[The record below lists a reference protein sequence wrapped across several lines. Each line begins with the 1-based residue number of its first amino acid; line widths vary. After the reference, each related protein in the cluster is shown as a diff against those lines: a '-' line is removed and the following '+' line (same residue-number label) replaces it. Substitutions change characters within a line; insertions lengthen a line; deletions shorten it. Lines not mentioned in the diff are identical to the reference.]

1 MKYRKDKYNNDI
13 SLLGFGCMRFKR
25 NKVGKTDYKET
36 EKQILK
42 AYELGINYYDTA
54 YIYPESESVLGS
66 ILDKHKIREKVNIAT
81 KLPHYLIKN
90 KEGLEKTFQEELRR
104 LKTTY
109 VDFYLMHM
117 LTDVDT
123 WQRLVGIGII
133 EWIEE
138 KKKNGQIR
146 QIGFS
151 YHGNSDMF
159 MKLCDV
165 YDWDFAQIQYNYLD
179 EHSQAGRRGLHYAH
193 SKGLSVIIMEPLR
206 GGRLVN
212 KLPKSGLEIINNY
225 KPHYT
230 PASWAFK
237 WLYNQKEVTCVLSG
251 MNSMDMLLENVETVS
266 NSYVDELTENDQKM
280 LDSVVGEINKKIK
293 VGCTGCAYCMP
304 CVKGVDIPGCFAAYN
319 RMYSESKFWGW
330 IDYVICTALRK
341 NASCASNCIS
351 CGKCELHCPQGIE
364 IRKELKNVQKEMETP
379 LYKLVRKIA
388 SIIKF

>member
-1 MKYRKDKYNNDI
+1 MKNKFFPEIKGNF
-13 SLLGFGCMRFKR
+13 GFGCMRFKR

-36 EKQILK
+36 EKQIIK

-90 KEGLEKTFQEELRR
+90 KEGLEKTFREELRR

-123 WQRLVGIGII
+123 WQRLVNIGII
-133 EWIEE
+133 DWIEE

-159 MKLCDV
+159 MKLVDV

-212 KLPKSGLEIINNY
+212 KLPKSAIDVINNY
-225 KPHYT
+225 KPYYT

-251 MNSMDMLLENVETVS
+251 MNSMEMVKDNIHTAS
-266 NSYVDELTENDQKM
+266 TTSINELTVEDEAMLQEVVNVLNRKM
-280 LDSVVGEINKKIK
+280 KI
-293 VGCTGCAYCMP
+293 GCTGCAYCMP
-304 CVKGVDIPGCFAAYN
+304 CPKGVDIPGSFAAYN
-319 RMYSESKFWGW
+319 RMYTESKFWGW
-330 IDYVICTALRK
+330 AEYMMCTALRK
-341 NASCASNCIS
+341 NTTSASNCIE
-351 CGKCELHCPQGIE
+351 CGKCELHCPQGIK
-364 IRKELKNVQKEMETP
+364 IREELKNVKKMENLP
-379 LYKLVRKIA
+379 YKFVLAIKKV
-388 SIIKF
+388 IKF

>member
-1 MKYRKDKYNNDI
+1 MKYRQDKYNNDI

-25 NKVGKTDYKET
+25 NKIGKTDYNET

-42 AYELGINYYDTA
+42 AVEEGINYFDTA

-66 ILDKHKIREKVNIAT
+66 ILAKHNIREKVNIAT
-81 KLPHYLIKN
+81 KLPHYLIKD
-90 KEGLEKTFQEELRR
+90 KTGLEKTFQEELKR

-109 VDFYLMHM
+109 VDYYLMHM

-123 WQRLVGIGII
+123 WQRLVGLGILD
-133 EWIEE
+133 WIKE
-138 KKKNGQIR
+138 KKESGQIR

-159 MKLCDV
+159 IKLVDV
-165 YDWDFAQIQYNYLD
+165 YDWDFTQIQYNYLD
-179 EHSQAGRRGLHYAH
+179 EHSQAGRRGLHHAH
-193 SKGLSVIIMEPLR
+193 DKGLAVIIMEPLR

-212 KLPKSGLEIINNY
+212 KLPAGAYECMSKHT
-225 KPHYT
+225 PHYS

-251 MNSMDMLLENVETVS
+251 MNSMAMLEENIETVS
-266 NSYVDELTENDQKM
+266 NSYIDELTDSDFKM
-280 LDSVVGEINKKIK
+280 LENVVKEINKNIK
-293 VGCTGCAYCMP
+293 VGCTGCGYCMP

-319 RMYSESKFWGW
+319 RKYSESAFWGFA
-330 IDYVICTALRK
+330 DYVICTVLRK
-341 NASCASNCIS
+341 NVSSASNCIG
-351 CGKCELHCPQGIE
+351 CGKCEKHCPQAIE

-379 LYKLVRKIA
+379 LYKLIRKVTGFV
-388 SIIKF
+388 KF

>member
-1 MKYRKDKYNNDI
+1 MKYRKDKYNQDI

-25 NKVGKTDYKET
+25 NKVGKTNYKET

-42 AYELGINYYDTA
+42 AYELGINYFDTA
-54 YIYPESESVLGS
+54 YIYPESESILGS
-66 ILDKHKIREKVNIAT
+66 ILDKHHIRKDVHIAT

-90 KEGLEKTFQEELRR
+90 KEGLERIFQEELRR
-104 LKTTY
+104 LKTDY

-123 WQRLVGIGII
+123 WQRLVDIGII

-159 MKLCDV
+159 IKLVDV
-165 YDWDFAQIQYNYLD
+165 YDWDFTQIQYNYLD
-179 EHSQAGRRGLHYAH
+179 EHSQAGRRGLHYAY

-212 KLPKSGLEIINNY
+212 KLPKTALEIINNY
-225 KPHYT
+225 KPNYS

-251 MNSMDMLLENVETVS
+251 MNSMEMLLENVETVS
-266 NSYVDELTENDQKM
+266 ASSVDELTENDQRM
-280 LDSVVGEINKKIK
+280 LDCVVGEINKKIK
-293 VGCTGCAYCMP
+293 VGCTGCGYCMP

-319 RMYSESKFWGW
+319 RMYSESEFWGW
-330 IDYVICTALRK
+330 IDYAICTALRK

-364 IRKELKNVQKEMETP
+364 IRKELKNVQKAMENP

>member
-1 MKYRKDKYNNDI
+1 MKYRKDKYNQDI

-42 AYELGINYYDTA
+42 AYKLGINYFDTA

-66 ILDKHKIREKVNIAT
+66 ILDKHHIRKNVHIAT

-90 KEGLEKTFQEELRR
+90 KEGLEKIFQEELRR
-104 LKTTY
+104 LKTDY

-123 WQRLVGIGII
+123 WQRLVDIGIV

-138 KKKNGQIR
+138 KKKIGQIR

-159 MKLCDV
+159 IKLVDI
-165 YDWDFAQIQYNYLD
+165 YNWDFTQIQYNYLD
-179 EHSQAGRRGLHYAH
+179 EHSQAGRRGLHYAY

-212 KLPKSGLEIINNY
+212 KLPKTAIEIINNY
-225 KPHYT
+225 RPNYS

-251 MNSMDMLLENVETVS
+251 MNSMEMLLENVETVS
-266 NSYVDELTENDQKM
+266 QSDINELTDNDFHM
-280 LDSVVGEINKKIK
+280 LESVVKEINKKVK
-293 VGCTGCAYCMP
+293 VGCTGCGYCMP

-364 IRKELKNVQKEMETP
+364 IRKELKNVQKVMENP